1 MPVRGRA
8 GGALLLALCVSQTTA
23 WGTPLRVRAL
33 TVLTLAA
40 GLASTIFAPVAS
52 TLAGAL
58 GWRAGFLVLAGSIR
72 GSRSRVAGNRRR
84 TAGSPDRRGDTSRRR
99 ARNADPHPSRGGRRT
114 LGNSQGLACSTV
126 FSLHPSP
133 PPTVLAPT
141 AGLGWRSSLGPIPW
155 RCWSPRPDAHSA
167 RSPLPPV
174 VHPQQPAAQTISTSD
189 RSGARAQVQCA
200 PGAAATTAPDV
211 GRNRVLTALSRAP
224 GMPRAGGPAYGPRT
238 RAYWATSV
246 KRRVAVLVHRIAWS
260 CISGGRQAPGRTHD
274 F

>member
-1 MPVRGRA
+1 MLLEQMPVRGRA

-99 ARNADPHPSRGGRRT
+99 ARIADPHPSRGGRRT
-114 LGNSQGLACSTV
+114 LGNSQAWPAQRYFHCTHHRRPQCLPPQQDWAGDRHWVLSRGAAGRRGRMRTRHDRRCRQWFTRSNRRLRLSVHLIGAERELRCS
-126 FSLHPSP
+126 
-133 PPTVLAPT
+133 VL
-141 AGLGWRSSLGPIPW
+141 LGPQ
-155 RCWSPRPDAHSA
+155 
-167 RSPLPPV
+167 LPQ
-174 VHPQQPAAQTISTSD
+174 H
-189 RSGARAQVQCA
+189 R
-200 PGAAATTAPDV
+200 
-211 GRNRVLTALSRAP
+211 L
-224 GMPRAGGPAYGPRT
+224 
-238 RAYWATSV
+238 
-246 KRRVAVLVHRIAWS
+246 LVEIVS
-260 CISGGRQAPGRTHD
+260 
-274 F
+274 